1 MITRRGVLQAAG
13 VTGASVIAART
24 GAALAATSTVKT
36 AVGFD
41 VPRGACDCHVHVFGD
56 AKQFPFAAERS
67 YTPPEASVQ
76 DLRDLQAALR
86 FDRVVIVQPSVY
98 GTDNSCTL
106 DGIRQLGARARG
118 VAVIGPSTSASAID
132 EMAANGI
139 RGVRLNLET
148 AGQFDPAS
156 AKRLLVSVAEQI
168 RRHNWHIQFYT
179 RLSVIAALKDDIAAL
194 PFPVVFDHFGGAKA
208 ALGTAQPGFDA
219 MLDLVKSGRACVKI
233 SGMQK
238 FCHIDSLFEG
248 TQAYVQALLQAF
260 GADACIWGS
269 DWPFLREQTRV
280 DYGPLLKLAEQF
292 MPDAE
297 VRRRLEATGWRIIS
311 MSPEETRGFVR
322 GEAEKWP
329 ALLRQAGIRP
339 E

>member
-208 ALGTAQPGFDA
+208 ALGTGQAGFDA
-219 MLDLVKSGRACVKI
+219 MLDLVKAGRAYVKI
-233 SGMQK
+233 SGAYRASEKSPDFLDATPLAQA
-238 FCHIDSLFEG
+238 IVAANPDRVVWG
-248 TQAYVQALLQAF
+248 TAWPHPGRGRTVADIAPPHMVDDGLLLNQLVT
-260 GADACIWGS
+260 G
-269 DWPFLREQTRV
+269 V
-280 DYGPLLKLAEQF
+280 
-292 MPDAE
+292 PDAATRKKIL
-297 VRRRLEATGWRIIS
+297 VDNPARLYGFEAI
-311 MSPEETRGFVR
+311 
-322 GEAEKWP
+322 
-329 ALLRQAGIRP
+329 AL
-339 E
+339 